1 MTDLS
6 IFSYL
11 PNPRLWKASI
21 VARLCG
27 VDLEIRGTSPGQL
40 ADWLWD
46 IEARPLEP
54 GEKSELSAIAR
65 NGRVGLTTT
74 LYKTEAFMAAHPF
87 GNVPAGFAPDGTGI
101 FESNSIMRA
110 VARLGGGRCQL
121 YGDDPYIA
129 SRIDSFL
136 DVTLMFAREIQ
147 IYVLALWGNRLDATV
162 HDNAIQGFRAYFGGI
177 EQALAAD
184 RTFLVGDGLTL
195 ADIAFFAEL
204 ALLHNE
210 YRHADQITRLG
221 LQPFLCDETAS
232 AYPRSVAHF
241 EKLRRHEAFVPD
253 AEDYLGQFPE
263 ITKTR

>member
-110 VARLGGGRCQL
+110 VARLGGGRCQRRDGACQRARR
-121 YGDDPYIA
+121 YRGIA
-129 SRIDSFL
+129 RRGRRPTGRRAGARRCRGPRGSR
-136 DVTLMFAREIQ
+136 A
-147 IYVLALWGNRLDATV
+147 A
-162 HDNAIQGFRAYFGGI
+162 AI
-177 EQALAAD
+177 
-184 RTFLVGDGLTL
+184 
-195 ADIAFFAEL
+195 
-204 ALLHNE
+204 
-210 YRHADQITRLG
+210 
-221 LQPFLCDETAS
+221 
-232 AYPRSVAHF
+232 VAHSASSGP
-241 EKLRRHEAFVPD
+241 LGRTRPARR
-253 AEDYLGQFPE
+253 YQ
-263 ITKTR
+263 